1 MLKDGQRLDIWIP
14 TSAGRDDMSAVQTL
28 ERLKQEDCVF
38 QAIISS
44 RPAWNSSQKYI

>member
-14 TSAGRDDMSAVQTL
+14 TLAGCDGMSAFQTL

-38 QAIISS
+38 QDIMSS
-44 RPAWNSSQKYI
+44 RPAWVI